1 MLYRLSSGSSSTP
14 VLAIAV
20 PFKLADGVPSSPPSY
35 LTASSPSNPT
45 IVLSATFTE
54 ASEEAVDALAWA
66 LGQGF
71 TVNIDAQSKLQE
83 ESGWSALE
91 DFLTKATAKSETKG
105 KIILCE
111 YQARRYPLPVS
122 MTCI

>member
-1 MLYRLSSGSSSTP
+1 MRHFTTLFIVFAGVASALTHAVDSSSE
-14 VLAIAV
+14 V
-20 PFKLADGVPSSPPSY
+20 S
-35 LTASSPSNPT
+35 
-45 IVLSATFTE
+45 
-54 ASEEAVDALAWA
+54 VDIYKRA

-83 ESGWSALE
+83 ESGWGALE

-111 YQARRYPLPVS
+111 YRARRYPLPVS
-122 MTCI
+122 TTCI